1 MSVIRI
7 DSYWVEL
14 ISKIKKCHHRE
25 IHLLSIHKNESQHN
39 FLCSHRYEI
48 NQCVSFSYAKTCTY
62 SIPKTLKTWYAC
74 DLIHEKSTLNTSYAH
89 VQHETIEG
97 FQCNI
102 SHFNKSVKIP
112 EAYSCGKFSHG
123 YLFPYVSS
131 DHAISQETTL
141 NVPTV

>member
-1 MSVIRI
+1 MI
-7 DSYWVEL
+7 
-14 ISKIKKCHHRE
+14 
-25 IHLLSIHKNESQHN
+25 LLETYHSHCRYDHFIHKNERQQSFH
-39 FLCSHRYEI
+39 CSHRYEI

-62 SIPKTLKTWYAC
+62 SIPKTLQTWYAC
-74 DLIHEKSTLNTSYAH
+74 DLIHEKSTLNTSHAH
-89 VQHETIEG
+89 VQCH
-97 FQCNI
+97 I
-102 SHFNKSVKIP
+102 SDFNKSVKIP